1 MLEKKLFSYNVVA
14 IHSDNR
20 SVKKN
25 VQELL
30 NLSAKYAKLIAN
42 YVRTTMEVYEH
53 GKAEKCSN
61 IFNNERAE

>member
-1 MLEKKLFSYNVVA
+1 MLEKFFSYKVVVTY
-14 IHSDNR
+14 SNNR

-25 VQELL
+25 VQEVL
-30 NLSAKYAKLIAN
+30 NLSVKYAKLIEN
-42 YVRTTMEVYEH
+42 HVRTIMEVYEH